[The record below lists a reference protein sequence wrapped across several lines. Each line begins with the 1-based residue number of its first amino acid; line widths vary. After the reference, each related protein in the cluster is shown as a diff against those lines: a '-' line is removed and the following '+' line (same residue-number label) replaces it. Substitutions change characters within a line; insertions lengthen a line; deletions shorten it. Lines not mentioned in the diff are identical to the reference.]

1 MSAFEVLSLDPAVPQ
16 IRAPGAGDTYSVPRE
31 MVISVDSA
39 SDALRV
45 TQIGAGNAL
54 VVEDSANPDATPF
67 VVTAAGSVGIG
78 GTPPTPLY
86 VKATAGG
93 TDPTVVTGERVRIQS
108 NDTTGRSA
116 YLSTI
121 AGTAANS
128 GILFGDQD
136 AADVGRILYAHG
148 DNSMRFTTNS
158 AEVAR
163 FDSSGNLGIGTTS
176 PGGKLHVGGTGYS
189 FFSSSAYLQT
199 PNTAGLSIGYNRS
212 GGNGETSL
220 VWSAPASGFNFEICS
235 FASSTITPRL
245 TIDTSGNLGLG
256 VTPSAW
262 SSAFGPVIQVKAA
275 TGGGALTGSSADN
288 FRMFANTFYDGAY
301 KRIDAGY
308 ATQYEQAAGQ
318 HSWYTAGTSTANS
331 SITFTQAMTLD
342 ASGNLCLNTTNA
354 VSKLVIF
361 EGAAAGAT
369 VPAVITLGPRSTTVA
384 SGEVLGRVQFYS
396 NDASP
401 SSAGVVGK
409 IDCIATS
416 TFVGDCE
423 TALTFHTNDGAA
435 GTIAERVRIT
445 AAGEILVGTSSAS
458 ASANAGAKIFP
469 GGTMRCVNAD
479 STNSTENW
487 SMYSTGAA
495 NYRFY
500 VGWGGTVYAT
510 NTTISAISDQRF
522 KENIQDLDVGL
533 DAILALKPRKFDW
546 KEGKGKDIKGDRGF
560 IAQEIAQV
568 FPDLVDEWKDP
579 APEGEEPYKS
589 VRQDLIP
596 VLVKAIQE
604 LTARVAAL
612 ESK

>member
-1 MSAFEVLSLDPAVPQ
+1 MRLTSAGEL
-16 IRAPGAGDTYSVPRE
+16 
-31 MVISVDSA
+31 
-39 SDALRV
+39 
-45 TQIGAGNAL
+45 L
-54 VVEDSANPDATPF
+54 V
-67 VVTAAGSVGIG
+67 G
-78 GTPPTPLY
+78 GTTSLN
-86 VKATAGG
+86 AAQGWLALEAANNSAGINIF
-93 TDPTVVTGERVRIQS
+93 R
-108 NDTTGRSA
+108 NDTTVISGNVLGDIRFVGNDTTSNTP
-116 YLSTI
+116 TI
-121 AGTAANS
+121 LARMNAVASGTHAA
-128 GILFGDQD
+128 
-136 AADVGRILYAHG
+136 G
-148 DNSMRFTTNS
+148 DNPTDLTF
-158 AEVAR
+158 
-163 FDSSGNLGIGTTS
+163 GTTA
-176 PGGKLHVGGTGYS
+176 TG
-189 FFSSSAYLQT
+189 SAT
-199 PNTAGLSIGYNRS
+199 VTERM
-212 GGNGETSL
+212 
-220 VWSAPASGFNFEICS
+220 
-235 FASSTITPRL
+235 RL
-245 TIDTSGNLGLG
+245 DSSGNLGLG

-342 ASGNLCLNTTNA
+342 ASGNL
-354 VSKLVIF
+354 
-361 EGAAAGAT
+361 
-369 VPAVITLGPRSTTVA
+369 
-384 SGEVLGRVQFYS
+384 
-396 NDASP
+396 
-401 SSAGVVGK
+401 
-409 IDCIATS
+409 
-416 TFVGDCE
+416 
-423 TALTFHTNDGAA
+423 
-435 GTIAERVRIT
+435 
-445 AAGEILVGTSSAS
+445 LVGTTSSS

-469 GGTMRCVNAD
+469 GGTMRCVNVD

-579 APEGEEPYKS
+579 APEGEESYKS

-604 LTARVAAL
+604 LKAELDATKAKVAAL